1 MDLKKLS
8 TVLLDTSSCIYF
20 LDGTP
25 EDARH
30 NAVATIMR
38 AAERKKLTI
47 VISPITV
54 SELLV
59 KPLREQDTES
69 ETAVRLLLDVLCD
82 VRAITDLTASVAANL
97 RALHELRTPDAFIL
111 ATAIEHSVD
120 AVIGNDEHWKR
131 LTEVDYC
138 HLDDE
143 VG

>member
-1 MDLKKLS
+1 MDLRRLK
-8 TVLLDTSSCIYF
+8 VILLDTSSCIYF

-25 EDARH
+25 GDARH

-38 AAERKKLTI
+38 AAERKKITI

-59 KPLREQDTES
+59 KPLSEQDTES

-82 VRAITDLTASVAANL
+82 VRPITDVTASVAAGL
-97 RALHELRTPDAFIL
+97 RARHALRTPDAFIL
-111 ATAIEHSVD
+111 AAAIEHSVD
-120 AVIGNDEHWKR
+120 AVIGNDERWKR
-131 LTEVDYC
+131 LTEVNYR

-143 VG
+143 VR